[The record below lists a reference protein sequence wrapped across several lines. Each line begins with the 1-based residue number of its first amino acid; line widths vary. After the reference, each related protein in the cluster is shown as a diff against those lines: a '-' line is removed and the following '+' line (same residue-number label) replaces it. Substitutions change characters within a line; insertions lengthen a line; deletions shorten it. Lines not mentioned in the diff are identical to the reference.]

1 MGDRVLV
8 DRPLE
13 RGQVGDVALDPREPG
28 ERVVVEQ
35 QAQPMEVV
43 GGVERDDRG
52 ALRDELRDGPC
63 ADAAV
68 GARDEVAV
76 HGAGS

>member
-35 QAQPMEVV
+35 QAQAMEVV
-43 GGVERDDRG
+43 GGVERHDRG
-52 ALRDELRDGPC
+52 ALSRELRDGPR

-68 GARDEVAV
+68 GARDEIAI

>member
-52 ALRDELRDGPC
+52 ALRASC
-63 ADAAV
+63 AT
-68 GARDEVAV
+68 V
-76 HGAGS
+76 HAPMQPLAPVTR